1 MKARK
6 AFKRKK
12 IKVNRK
18 NSSEKFIEAK
28 KETDVERS
36 GELPGKGTHLF
47 WFKLEFVYSQMP
59 GCVMCGDGVP
69 SLGFHLIK
77 LYSFKWNGLSQI
89 ELFNIHA
96 DALWKP
102 AQIRNVKIH
111 C

>member
-1 MKARK
+1 
-6 AFKRKK
+6 
-12 IKVNRK
+12 
-18 NSSEKFIEAK
+18 
-28 KETDVERS
+28 
-36 GELPGKGTHLF
+36 
-47 WFKLEFVYSQMP
+47 
-59 GCVMCGDGVP
+59 MCGDGVP